1 MSQDPLR
8 MSLELDPGAEPISGR
23 LYEELGGVRA
33 FSGWLGLFAALE
45 AAAAEPTPSENEST
59 SRGKET

>member
-1 MSQDPLR
+1 MTQDPLR
-8 MSLELDPGAEPISGR
+8 ISLELDPGAQPISGR
-23 LYEELGGVRA
+23 LYEELGGVRS

-45 AAAAEPTPSENEST
+45 AAATGQAPPEKQST